1 MTRFSY
7 KTFAFFSVM
16 VSSVIAAPVNAAV
29 IILNGGMAQ
38 TCYEMTRAISKG
50 EEVLSIQLTGSLIGI
65 SPIEVCTMTI
75 KENDLVGF
83 DRAGTLN
90 NRGVLYFSEQRFAEA
105 IKDFEDG
112 RRVDPSIAELH
123 VNHGA
128 SMVALKRWAEG
139 VASLTKGI
147 ELMPLEPEKAYY
159 NRAIALEELGKVRE
173 AYFDYLKAAELAP
186 LWEQPKMQLTR
197 FTVRKAGGVAK

>member
-1 MTRFSY
+1 
-7 KTFAFFSVM
+7 
-16 VSSVIAAPVNAAV
+16 
-29 IILNGGMAQ
+29 MA
-38 TCYEMTRAISKG
+38 
-50 EEVLSIQLTGSLIGI
+50 
-65 SPIEVCTMTI
+65 I

-128 SMVALKRWAEG
+128 AMVALKRWAEG
-139 VASLTKGI
+139 VASLSKGI
-147 ELMPLEPEKAYY
+147 ELEPLEPEKAYY
-159 NRAIALEELGKVRE
+159 TAPSPRKSWARSVR
-173 AYFDYLKAAELAP
+173 P
-186 LWEQPKMQLTR
+186 ISTTSRPPNWHPCGNSPR
-197 FTVRKAGGVAK
+197 CS